1 MTKIKQRENLADECF
16 YERKFPDLRYVS
28 QTDDNMA
35 AHAEDVDSTCICFQS
50 PPSSFFPPVNPA
62 FIAPLPLDRTVNETE
77 NVTFTCT
84 AAGIPAPTISFYRG
98 ATLLDGAGPEEPNP
112 RVTLEDPTGF
122 MTYMI
127 PENGEEV
134 LQVSRT
140 LTISN
145 TMDGDSGNYSCRAGS
160 TPTPDEDEVF
170 FQLVV
175 QSKFFEAPGLYLLH
189 LYVAHLYKLHAQ

>member
-1 MTKIKQRENLADECF
+1 MYLFALPI
-16 YERKFPDLRYVS
+16 V
-28 QTDDNMA
+28 
-35 AHAEDVDSTCICFQS
+35 S
-50 PPSSFFPPVNPA
+50 PPPFLPPVNPA
-62 FIAPLPLDRTVNETE
+62 FIAPFPLDQTVNDTE
-77 NVTFTCT
+77 NATFTCT

-112 RVTLEDPTGF
+112 RVTLEDPTGS
-122 MTYMI
+122 MTYII

-140 LTISN
+140 LTVSN

-175 QSKFFEAPGLYLLH
+175 QSKFFRSTWFISPAFICCTSVQIACTMMYVTLSCHLTEYRLL
-189 LYVAHLYKLHAQ
+189 